1 MCFLTRT
8 SSNIHTQHT
17 TSLRFSKK
25 PARSRLSLL
34 SYPVVS
40 FISLLLLRCLRLLR
54 LRLLRLRLLRC
65 LRLLGSGLLRSL
77 LRLLR
82 RGLLLSVVR
91 LSWVFLVVSI
101 SVFVF
106 ICVVAT
112 SQQPCLK
119 ISTHR
124 LRLLRLRRLLER
136 LSELEG
142 SLDLY
147 LLLVWLVIV
156 RHRNKNSSTKPCVQ
170 KRASVRWLS
179 YLDELAAGDH

>member
-1 MCFLTRT
+1 MYIFARKRCAFLTRT

-54 LRLLRLRLLRC
+54 LRLLRRGLLRC

-106 ICVVAT
+106 ICGNVSAAMFEDKYAPP
-112 SQQPCLK
+112 SA
-119 ISTHR
+119 
-124 LRLLRLRRLLER
+124 
-136 LSELEG
+136 
-142 SLDLY
+142 
-147 LLLVWLVIV
+147 
-156 RHRNKNSSTKPCVQ
+156 SSPS
-170 KRASVRWLS
+170 APS
-179 YLDELAAGDH
+179 